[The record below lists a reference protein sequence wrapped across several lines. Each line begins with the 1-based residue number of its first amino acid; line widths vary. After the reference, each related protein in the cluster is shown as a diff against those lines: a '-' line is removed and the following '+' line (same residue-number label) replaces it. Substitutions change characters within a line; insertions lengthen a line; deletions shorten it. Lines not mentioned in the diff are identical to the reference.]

1 MYLGHDFGQLSDA
14 SPIDDSNDNDGGG
27 GQLAPHFVEIR
38 KKTQN
43 LFN

>member
-27 GQLAPHFVEIR
+27 GTASATLCRNKKENSKFV
-38 KKTQN
+38 
-43 LFN
+43 